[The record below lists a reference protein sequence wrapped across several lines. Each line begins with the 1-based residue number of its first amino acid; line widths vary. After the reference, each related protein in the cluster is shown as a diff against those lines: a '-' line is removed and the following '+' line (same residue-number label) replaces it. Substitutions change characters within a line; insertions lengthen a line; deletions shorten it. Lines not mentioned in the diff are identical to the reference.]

1 MNANYFVRRAIK
13 GINEYRLL
21 AAVTVA
27 TVATVLLLAGVF
39 LIVIG
44 NLSSVLDRWGK
55 DVQVSC
61 YLRDDIADSA
71 IFQIKSEIEAMD
83 EVSSVVFVSKADAL
97 ERFGESIEGMDRI
110 LADLDSNPLPASL
123 EVRLVPSFQNPALVK
138 EVASR
143 LSRPEFSDLDYSQEW
158 VERFHT
164 FLALL
169 RLSAIVLGVLLLG
182 AAIFLVSNT
191 IRLAIYARRE
201 EIAVI
206 QLVGGTRWFARVPF
220 LVEGAVLGTAG
231 AIVTL
236 VLLGIVYRYAFIQL
250 QDSLGIL
257 VAQDVIHFLPVSI
270 LFGLVA
276 SGLAAGLIGA
286 WTSVARSAGEGL

>member
-257 VAQDVIHFLPVSI
+257 IAQDVIHFLPVSI

>member
-1 MNANYFVRRAIK
+1 LNANYFVRRAIK
-13 GINEYRLL
+13 GVNEYRLL
-21 AAVTVA
+21 AAVTVG

-61 YLRDDIADSA
+61 YLRDDIADST
-71 IFQIKSEIEAMD
+71 IFQIKSEIEEMG
-83 EVSSVVFVSKADAL
+83 EVASVVFVSKTDAL
-97 ERFGESIEGMDRI
+97 ERFGEAIEGMDRI

-123 EVRLVPSFQNPALVK
+123 EVRLIPAYQNPALVK

-143 LSRPEFSDLDYSQEW
+143 LSRPEFQDLDYSQEW

-169 RLSAIVLGVLLLG
+169 RLSAIVLGVLLLC
-182 AAIFLVSNT
+182 AAVFLVSNT

-201 EIAVI
+201 EIMVI

-220 LVEGAVLGTAG
+220 LVEGAVLGTTG
-231 AIVTL
+231 AIVAL
-236 VLLGIVYRYAFIQL
+236 VLLGVVYRYAFVQL
-250 QDSLGIL
+250 QSSLGIL
-257 VAQDVIHFLPVSI
+257 VSEDVINFLPGTV
-270 LFGLVA
+270 LLGLVGA
-276 SGLAAGLIGA
+276 GLAAGLIGA
-286 WTSVARSAGEGL
+286 ATSVARSTGEGL

>member
-1 MNANYFVRRAIK
+1 MNANYFVRRALK
-13 GINEYRLL
+13 GVNEYRLL

-61 YLRDDIADSA
+61 YLRDDVDDST
-71 IFQIKSEIEAMD
+71 IFQIKSEIEDME
-83 EVSSVVFVSKADAL
+83 EVASVIFVSKTEAL
-97 ERFGESIEGMDRI
+97 ERFGEAMEGMDRI

-143 LSRPEFSDLDYSQEW
+143 LSRPEFEDLDYSQEW

-182 AAIFLVSNT
+182 AAVFLVSNT

-201 EIAVI
+201 EILVI
-206 QLVGGTRWFARVPF
+206 QLVGGTRWFARIPF

-231 AIVTL
+231 AIVAL
-236 VLLGIVYRYAFIQL
+236 VLLGIVYHYAFIQL

-257 VAQDVIHFLPVSI
+257 ISQDVINFLPVSI
-270 LFGLVA
+270 LCGLVA
-276 SGLAAGLIGA
+276 AGLAAGLIGA
-286 WTSVARSAGEGL
+286 GTSVVRSSGEGL

>member
-1 MNANYFVRRAIK
+1 
-13 GINEYRLL
+13 
-21 AAVTVA
+21 
-27 TVATVLLLAGVF
+27 
-39 LIVIG
+39 
-44 NLSSVLDRWGK
+44 
-55 DVQVSC
+55 
-61 YLRDDIADSA
+61 
-71 IFQIKSEIEAMD
+71 
-83 EVSSVVFVSKADAL
+83 VVFVSKTDAL
-97 ERFGESIEGMDRI
+97 EQFGESIEGMERI

-123 EVRLVPSFQNPALVK
+123 EVRLLPNFQNPALVK

-270 LFGLVA
+270 LLALVA

>member
-1 MNANYFVRRAIK
+1 LNANYFVRRAIK

-61 YLRDDIADSA
+61 YLRDDIADSS

-83 EVSSVVFVSKADAL
+83 EVASVVFISKTDAL

-123 EVRLVPSFQNPALVK
+123 EVRLLPSFQHPALVK
-138 EVASR
+138 EVAGR
-143 LSRPEFSDLDYSQEW
+143 LARPEFSDLDYSQEW

-169 RLSAIVLGVLLLG
+169 RLSAIVLGVLLLC

-220 LVEGAVLGTAG
+220 LVEGAVLGVAG
-231 AIVTL
+231 SIVTL
-236 VLLGIVYRYAFIQL
+236 ILLGLVYRYAFIQL

-257 VAQDVIHFLPVSI
+257 VAQDVIHFLPVSV
-270 LFGLVA
+270 LLGLVA

-286 WTSVARSAGEGL
+286 WTSVARSSGEGL

>member
-61 YLRDDIADSA
+61 YLRDDIADSS

-83 EVSSVVFVSKADAL
+83 EVASVVFISKTDAL

-123 EVRLVPSFQNPALVK
+123 EVRLLPSFQHPALVK
-138 EVASR
+138 EVAGR
-143 LSRPEFSDLDYSQEW
+143 LARPEFSDLDYSQEW

-169 RLSAIVLGVLLLG
+169 RLSAIVLGVLLLC

-220 LVEGAVLGTAG
+220 LVEGAVLGVAG
-231 AIVTL
+231 SIVTL
-236 VLLGIVYRYAFIQL
+236 ILLGLVYRYAFIQL

-257 VAQDVIHFLPVSI
+257 VAQDVIHFLPVSV
-270 LFGLVA
+270 LLGLVA

-286 WTSVARSAGEGL
+286 WTSVARSSGEGL

>member
-13 GINEYRLL
+13 GVNEYRLL

-61 YLRDDIADSA
+61 YLRGDISDGE
-71 IFQIKSEIEAMD
+71 IFQIKSEIEEME
-83 EVSSVVFVSKADAL
+83 EVSSVIFVSKTDAL
-97 ERFGESIEGMDRI
+97 ERFGEAIEGMDRI

-123 EVRLVPSFQNPALVK
+123 EVRLKPSFQNPALVK

-143 LSRPEFSDLDYSQEW
+143 LSRPEFEDLDYSQEW

-169 RLSAIVLGVLLLG
+169 RLSAIVLGVLLLL
-182 AAIFLVSNT
+182 AAIFLISST

-201 EIAVI
+201 ELQVI
-206 QLVGGTRWFARVPF
+206 QLVGGTRWFARIPF
-220 LVEGAVLGTAG
+220 LVEGAILGTAG
-231 AIVTL
+231 AVVAL
-236 VLLGIVYRYAFIQL
+236 ALLGLVYRYAFVQV
-250 QDSLGIL
+250 QDSLGML
-257 VAQDVIHFLPVSI
+257 LDDDVINFLPLSV
-270 LFGLVA
+270 LAGLVFA
-276 SGLAAGLIGA
+276 GLAAGLLGA
-286 WTSVARSAGEGL
+286 GTSVARSTGEGL

>member
-1 MNANYFVRRAIK
+1 LNANYFVRRAIK

-21 AAVTVA
+21 AVVTVA

-61 YLRDDIADSA
+61 YLRDDIADAA
-71 IFQIKSEIEAMD
+71 IFQIKNEIEAMD
-83 EVSSVVFVSKADAL
+83 EVSTVAFVSKTDAL

-123 EVRLVPSFQNPALVK
+123 EVRLLPNFQNPALVQ

-270 LFGLVA
+270 LLALVA
-276 SGLAAGLIGA
+276 AGLAAGLIGA

>member
-13 GINEYRLL
+13 GVNEYRLL
-21 AAVTVA
+21 AAVTVG

-61 YLRDDIADSA
+61 YLRDDIADST
-71 IFQIKSEIEAMD
+71 IFQIKSEIEEMG
-83 EVSSVVFVSKADAL
+83 EVASVVFVSKTDAL
-97 ERFGESIEGMDRI
+97 ERFGEAIEGMDRI

-123 EVRLVPSFQNPALVK
+123 EVRLIPAYQNPALVK

-143 LSRPEFSDLDYSQEW
+143 LSRPEFQDLDYSQEW

-169 RLSAIVLGVLLLG
+169 RLSAIVLGVLLLC
-182 AAIFLVSNT
+182 AAVFLVSNT

-201 EIAVI
+201 EIMVI

-220 LVEGAVLGTAG
+220 LVEGAVLGTTG
-231 AIVTL
+231 AIVAL
-236 VLLGIVYRYAFIQL
+236 VLLGVVYRYAFVQL
-250 QDSLGIL
+250 QSSLGIL
-257 VAQDVIHFLPVSI
+257 VSEDVINFLPGTV
-270 LFGLVA
+270 LLGLVGA
-276 SGLAAGLIGA
+276 GLAAGLIGA
-286 WTSVARSAGEGL
+286 ATSVARSTGEGL

>member
-1 MNANYFVRRAIK
+1 LNANYFVRRAIK

-61 YLRDDIADSA
+61 YLRDDIADSS
-71 IFQIKSEIEAMD
+71 IFQIKSEIEATD
-83 EVSSVVFVSKADAL
+83 EVASVVFISKTDAL

-123 EVRLVPSFQNPALVK
+123 EVRLLPSFQNPALVK
-138 EVASR
+138 EVAGR
-143 LSRPEFSDLDYSQEW
+143 LARPEFSDLDYSQEW

-169 RLSAIVLGVLLLG
+169 RLSAIVLGVLLLC

-220 LVEGAVLGTAG
+220 LVEGAVLGVAG
-231 AIVTL
+231 SIVTL
-236 VLLGIVYRYAFIQL
+236 ILLGLVYRYAFIQL

-257 VAQDVIHFLPVSI
+257 VAQDVIHFLPVSV
-270 LFGLVA
+270 LLGLVA

-286 WTSVARSAGEGL
+286 WTSVARSGGEGL

>member
-1 MNANYFVRRAIK
+1 MK

-61 YLRDDIADSA
+61 YLRDDIADST

-83 EVSSVVFVSKADAL
+83 EVAAVVFISKTDAL

-123 EVRLVPSFQNPALVK
+123 EVRLLPSFQNPALVK
-138 EVASR
+138 EVAGR
-143 LSRPEFSDLDYSQEW
+143 LARPEFSDLDYSQEW

-169 RLSAIVLGVLLLG
+169 RLSAIVLGVLLLC

-220 LVEGAVLGTAG
+220 LVEGAVLGAAG
-231 AIVTL
+231 SIVTL
-236 VLLGIVYRYAFIQL
+236 ILLGIVYRYAFIQL

-257 VAQDVIHFLPVSI
+257 VAQDVIHFLPISV
-270 LFGLVA
+270 LLGLVA

>member
-1 MNANYFVRRAIK
+1 LNANYFVRRAIK
-13 GINEYRLL
+13 GVNEYRLL
-21 AAVTVA
+21 AAVTVG

-61 YLRDDIADSA
+61 YLRDDIADST
-71 IFQIKSEIEAMD
+71 IFQIKSEIEEME
-83 EVSSVVFVSKADAL
+83 EVASVVFVSKTDAL
-97 ERFGESIEGMDRI
+97 ERFGEAIEGMDRI

-123 EVRLVPSFQNPALVK
+123 EVRLIPTYQNPALVK

-143 LSRPEFSDLDYSQEW
+143 LSRPEFQDLDYSQEW

-169 RLSAIVLGVLLLG
+169 RLSAIVLGVLLLC
-182 AAIFLVSNT
+182 AAVFLVSNT

-201 EIAVI
+201 EIMVI

-220 LVEGAVLGTAG
+220 LVEGAVLGTTG
-231 AIVTL
+231 AIVAL
-236 VLLGIVYRYAFIQL
+236 VLLGVVYRYAFVQL
-250 QDSLGIL
+250 QSSLGIL
-257 VAQDVIHFLPVSI
+257 VSEDVINFLPGTV
-270 LFGLVA
+270 LLGLVGA
-276 SGLAAGLIGA
+276 GLAAGLIGA
-286 WTSVARSAGEGL
+286 ATSVARSTGEGL

>member
-13 GINEYRLL
+13 GVNEYRLL
-21 AAVTVA
+21 AAVTVG

-61 YLRDDIADSA
+61 YLRDDIADST
-71 IFQIKSEIEAMD
+71 IFQIKSEIEEME
-83 EVSSVVFVSKADAL
+83 EVASVVFVSKTDAL
-97 ERFGESIEGMDRI
+97 ERFGEAIEGMDRI

-123 EVRLVPSFQNPALVK
+123 EVRLIPTYQNPALVK

-143 LSRPEFSDLDYSQEW
+143 LSRPEFQDLDYSQEW

-169 RLSAIVLGVLLLG
+169 RLSAIVLGVLLLC
-182 AAIFLVSNT
+182 AAVFLVSNT

-201 EIAVI
+201 EIMVI

-220 LVEGAVLGTAG
+220 LVEGAVLGTTG
-231 AIVTL
+231 AIVAL
-236 VLLGIVYRYAFIQL
+236 VLLGVVYRYAFVQL
-250 QDSLGIL
+250 QSSLGIL
-257 VAQDVIHFLPVSI
+257 VSEDVINFLPGTV
-270 LFGLVA
+270 LLGLVGA
-276 SGLAAGLIGA
+276 GLAAGLIGA
-286 WTSVARSAGEGL
+286 ATSVARSTGEGL

>member
-1 MNANYFVRRAIK
+1 MNANYFVRRAMK

-61 YLRDDIADSA
+61 YLRDDIADST

-83 EVSSVVFVSKADAL
+83 EVASVVFISKTDAL

-123 EVRLVPSFQNPALVK
+123 EVRLLPSFQNPALVK
-138 EVASR
+138 EVAGR
-143 LSRPEFSDLDYSQEW
+143 LARPEFSDLDYSQEW

-169 RLSAIVLGVLLLG
+169 RLSAIVLGVLLLC

-220 LVEGAVLGTAG
+220 LVEGAVLGAAG
-231 AIVTL
+231 SIVTL
-236 VLLGIVYRYAFIQL
+236 ILLGIVYRYAFIQL
-250 QDSLGIL
+250 QESLGIL
-257 VAQDVIHFLPVSI
+257 VAQDVIHFLPISV
-270 LFGLVA
+270 LLGLVA

>member
-1 MNANYFVRRAIK
+1 LNANYFVRRAIK

-61 YLRDDIADSA
+61 YLRDDIADSS

-83 EVSSVVFVSKADAL
+83 EVASVVFISKTDAL

-123 EVRLVPSFQNPALVK
+123 EVRLLPSFQNPVLVK
-138 EVASR
+138 EVAGR
-143 LSRPEFSDLDYSQEW
+143 LARPEFSDLDYSQEW

-169 RLSAIVLGVLLLG
+169 RLSAIVLGVLLLC
-182 AAIFLVSNT
+182 AAIFLISNT

-220 LVEGAVLGTAG
+220 LVEGAVLGAAG
-231 AIVTL
+231 SIVTL
-236 VLLGIVYRYAFIQL
+236 ILLGIVYRYAFIQL

-257 VAQDVIHFLPVSI
+257 VAQDVIHFLPVSV
-270 LFGLVA
+270 LLGLVA

>member
-1 MNANYFVRRAIK
+1 MK

-61 YLRDDIADSA
+61 YLRDDIADGE

-83 EVSSVVFVSKADAL
+83 EVSSVVFVSKTDAL

-123 EVRLVPSFQNPALVK
+123 EVRLLPNFQNPALVK

-206 QLVGGTRWFARVPF
+206 QLVGGTRWFARIPF

-236 VLLGIVYRYAFIQL
+236 VLLGVVYRYAFIQL

-270 LFGLVA
+270 LLALVA

>member
-13 GINEYRLL
+13 GVNEYRLL
-21 AAVTVA
+21 AAVTVG

-61 YLRDDIADSA
+61 YLRDDIADST
-71 IFQIKSEIEAMD
+71 IFQIKSEIEEME
-83 EVSSVVFVSKADAL
+83 EVASVVFVSKTDAL
-97 ERFGESIEGMDRI
+97 ERFGEAIEGMDRI

-123 EVRLVPSFQNPALVK
+123 EVRLIPAYQNPALVK

-143 LSRPEFSDLDYSQEW
+143 LSRPEFQDLDYSQEW

-169 RLSAIVLGVLLLG
+169 RLSAIVLGVLLLC
-182 AAIFLVSNT
+182 AAVFLVSNT

-201 EIAVI
+201 EIMVI

-220 LVEGAVLGTAG
+220 LVEGAVLGTTG
-231 AIVTL
+231 AIVAL
-236 VLLGIVYRYAFIQL
+236 VLLGVVYRYAFVQL
-250 QDSLGIL
+250 QSSLGIL
-257 VAQDVIHFLPVSI
+257 VSEDVINFLPGTV
-270 LFGLVA
+270 LLGLVGA
-276 SGLAAGLIGA
+276 GLAAGLIGA
-286 WTSVARSAGEGL
+286 ATSVARSTGEGL